1 MRIGIEA
8 QRIFRPK
15 KHGMDIY
22 ALQLIKHLQEID
34 HVNEYFIFVRP
45 DEDICLKPT
54 RNFEI
59 IQINSLT
66 YADWEQIWLPQN
78 VTDYNIDILHCTS
91 NTAPIFCSVPTIV
104 TIHDIIYLNSAFSG
118 GSLYQKLGHY
128 YRKWI
133 VPIVYNQ
140 ASRVMTVSNF
150 EVNTIEKHFG
160 DTDKLEVAYNG
171 INPMFNQRAS
181 DKLISQVRHDFGLP
195 ENYILFLGN
204 TAPKKNMCGVLDA
217 YAQYRIKTDNPLPLV
232 IVETNAELV
241 LRMLEDLGFSE
252 TMDDIHCIG
261 YVVNDKLPVAYQE
274 AALFLYPSL
283 RESFGIPIIESMASG
298 TPVITSSTSSMPE
311 VGQDAA
317 LYVDP
322 YSADMLA
329 STIYKL
335 LNNKDRQKDL
345 VRKGYLRAKQFSWAN
360 TAEQVHN
367 SYFNIYYHICPRR
380 LKKQPMFSPV

>member
-22 ALQLIKHLQEID
+22 ALQLIRHLQEID

-45 DEDICLKPT
+45 GTDICLKPT
-54 RNFEI
+54 HNFEI
-59 IQINSLT
+59 VQINSLT

-91 NTAPIFCSVPTIV
+91 NTAPLFCAVPTVV

-133 VPIVYNQ
+133 VPKVYNR
-140 ASRVMTVSNF
+140 ATKVMTVSNF
-150 EVNTIEKHFG
+150 EVNTIEKYFG
-160 DTDKLEVAYNG
+160 DNDKLEVAYNG
-171 INPMFNQRAS
+171 INPMFNQRAN
-181 DKLISQVRHDFGLP
+181 DELISRVRQDLGLP
-195 ENYILFLGN
+195 EDYILFLGN
-204 TAPKKNMCGVLDA
+204 TAPKKNMSRVLDA
-217 YAQYRIKTDNPLPLV
+217 YAKYRIKAENPLPLV
-232 IVETNAELV
+232 IVETGSDIALK
-241 LRMLEDLGFSE
+241 MLEDLGYSE
-252 TMDDIHCIG
+252 TMDDIHCVG
-261 YVVNDKLPVAYQE
+261 YVPNDNLPVVYQE
-274 AALFLYPSL
+274 ATLFLYPSL

-317 LYVDP
+317 HYVDP
-322 YSADMLA
+322 YSTVMLA
-329 STIYKL
+329 AKIDEL
-335 LNNKDRQKDL
+335 LSDKELLENL
-345 VRKGYLRAKQFSWAN
+345 AEKGYARAKQFSWAN
-360 TAEQVHN
+360 TAEQVHS
-367 SYFNIYYHICPRR
+367 SYFDICYG
-380 LKKQPMFSPV
+380 KVEHQKAS